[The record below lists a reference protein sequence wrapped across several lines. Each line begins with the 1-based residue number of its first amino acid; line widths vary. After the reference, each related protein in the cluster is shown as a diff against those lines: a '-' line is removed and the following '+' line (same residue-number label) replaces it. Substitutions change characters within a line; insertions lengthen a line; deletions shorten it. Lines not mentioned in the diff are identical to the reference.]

1 MDRKASNLI
10 DERRLGTPP
19 VRGRDSELEQIA
31 GAVAGVAQGRGGV
44 LIIEGPPGIGKTRLL
59 AEAIALAKKADVRT
73 LLGETFEYQHMV
85 PFAPLFMATLHAE
98 PSIGDAEALRRL
110 GTRADLRYWVIHDLR
125 AAIAAAASQHPLAIH
140 VEDIHWADNGTLMA
154 LRSLT
159 LDLADAPVLWVL
171 TGRPAATNPAVHET
185 TAALERAGAKVL
197 RLTAVSPQAVADIV
211 QDVVRVRADSSLL
224 TLAEMTNGNPF
235 QLIELLRGLDEER
248 RIRVDGGRA
257 IATGDALPA
266 RLSTSMQQRLDRFS
280 EDARRVMQVASVL
293 PDRFSAGLLA
303 TMLERSPSTII
314 GAIEEAVGAELLAED
329 GDRLRF
335 RHELLRDATAQTL
348 PTSLR
353 RAMERQAATIMLE
366 AGAAPEEV
374 AAQLAR
380 SAEVGDYVAI
390 AALRQAAR
398 SLAASDPCAAAELSK
413 RALQLLP
420 TGDSQRGQLVA
431 ETVVLLNRATEYE
444 EARNLAGDTLSGAL
458 STEEEAEI
466 RLSLSTVASGTTQI
480 RIEENRRALRLP
492 HTSDVI
498 RARHQAW
505 LAYNLMMNGQAG
517 HDRSAVN
524 EATAAAE
531 ATGDLETQLMSEIT
545 LASLDCADGY
555 CQRALAHADKLDALT
570 RSGDVTPAHQLAA
583 FHHANLFAVIGL
595 LDDAAAIVADG
606 IRISRSERNGMALQ
620 LWTHYEGMV
629 HLAAGRIPAART
641 AIEAIPASDRMPWSS
656 AHCTLGMFTL
666 AEVAARTDDRVLLK
680 DMLIAAQDAH
690 STGSPAVR
698 RGAAGILAQAA
709 WQRDD
714 VDEAVRRLSGD
725 VTLLL
730 TPLWPVVLDHVIL
743 TARVAAAAGHAGL
756 RTSLLNTIS
765 VLERERPRVT
775 LFTAVAQHAH
785 GILSG
790 NSNDLVAAANSLQS
804 SSRPLLYAGAA
815 EDAGQALAS
824 LDRTPEARDQL
835 NAAFDTYTD
844 CGAIT
849 DARRVG
855 RMLRGL
861 GVERRMVTH
870 QRAKTGWNSLTES
883 ELKLVHLAAQGA
895 INRDIAQQLHL
906 SPHTVKA
913 HLRNAYA
920 KLGVNTRLELRQL
933 VSGVDRPPP
942 SPRTGA

>member
-1 MDRKASNLI
+1 MDKEASSLI
-10 DERRLGTPP
+10 DERRLVTPP
-19 VRGRDSELEQIA
+19 VRGRDTELKQIA
-31 GAVAGVAQGRGGV
+31 DAVSAVARGRGGV

-59 AEAIALAKKADVRT
+59 AESIVLAKKADVRT

-98 PSIGDAEALRRL
+98 PPIGDTEALRRL
-110 GTRADLRYWVIHDLR
+110 GTRADLRYWVIRDLR
-125 AAIAAAASQHPLAIH
+125 AAIAAAASEHPLAIH
-140 VEDIHWADNGTLMA
+140 LEDIHWADNGTLMA

-159 LDLADAPVLWVL
+159 ADLADAPVLWVL
-171 TGRPAATNPAVHET
+171 TVRPAATSPAVHET
-185 TAALERAGAKVL
+185 TTALERAGAEVF

-211 QDVVRVRADSSLL
+211 QDAVRVSADSSLL

-248 RIRVDGGRA
+248 RIRVEGGRA
-257 IATGDALPA
+257 MATGDAMPA
-266 RLSTSMQQRLDRFS
+266 RLSTSMQHRLDRFS
-280 EDARRVMQVASVL
+280 EDARRVVQVASIL

-303 TMLERSPSTII
+303 AMLERSPAGLV

-348 PTSLR
+348 PASLR
-353 RAMERQAATIMLE
+353 RAMERQAAAIMLD

-380 SAEVGDYVAI
+380 SAEVGDHVAI

-398 SLAASDPCAAAELSK
+398 SLAASDPCAAAGLSK

-444 EARNLAGDTLSGAL
+444 EARKLAGDTLSGAL

-466 RLSLSTVASGTTQI
+466 RLSLSTVASGTTQK

-524 EATAAAE
+524 EATSAAE
-531 ATGDLETQLMSEIT
+531 ATGDIETRLMSEIA

-555 CQRALAHADKLDALT
+555 CQRALAHVDKLDALT

-583 FHHANLFAVIGL
+583 FHHANLVAMIGL
-595 LDDAAAIVADG
+595 LDDAAAIAADG
-606 IRISRSERNGMALQ
+606 VRISRSERNGMALQ

-629 HLAAGRIPAART
+629 HLAAGRIPAARD
-641 AIEAIPASDRMPWSS
+641 AVEATPPSDRMPWSS
-656 AHCTLGMFTL
+656 PHCTLGMFTL
-666 AEVAARTDDRVLLK
+666 AEAAARSDDRVLFK
-680 DMLIAAQDAH
+680 EMLIAAQDAH

-725 VTLLL
+725 GTLLL
-730 TPLWPVVLDHVIL
+730 TPLWPVVLDQVIL
-743 TARVAAAAGHAGL
+743 TARVVAATRHPGLEAGL
-756 RTSLLNTIS
+756 RHTIS

-775 LFTAVAQHAH
+775 LFTAIAQHAT
-785 GILSG
+785 GYSMATPMIL
-790 NSNDLVAAANSLQS
+790 
-804 SSRPLLYAGAA
+804 
-815 EDAGQALAS
+815 
-824 LDRTPEARDQL
+824 
-835 NAAFDTYTD
+835 
-844 CGAIT
+844 
-849 DARRVG
+849 
-855 RMLRGL
+855 
-861 GVERRMVTH
+861 
-870 QRAKTGWNSLTES
+870 
-883 ELKLVHLAAQGA
+883 
-895 INRDIAQQLHL
+895 
-906 SPHTVKA
+906 
-913 HLRNAYA
+913 
-920 KLGVNTRLELRQL
+920 
-933 VSGVDRPPP
+933 
-942 SPRTGA
+942 